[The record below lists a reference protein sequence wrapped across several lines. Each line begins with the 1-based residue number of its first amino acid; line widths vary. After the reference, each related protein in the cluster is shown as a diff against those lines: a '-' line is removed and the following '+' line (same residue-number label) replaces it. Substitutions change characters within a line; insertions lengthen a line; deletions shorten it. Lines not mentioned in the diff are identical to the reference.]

1 MFKLISETN
10 LNGKILKIFYKQIIY
25 LKSKLSLPMQRES
38 IYKHHIPTSTPKSR
52 NLKQAYWF
60 VFKSAYEM
68 LVELKNHKAHIPY
81 QKNLEEINISPTRTQ
96 YLGTYKGNPCYS
108 AEVSP
113 ETMAPEGMVFR
124 DLRSLYEFLDEEIF
138 LLAGKAVQVICWDKD
153 HQYCGRCGAHTET
166 SVYEMAKVCPEC
178 GFRSYVRLS
187 PAVITAII
195 KDGKLLMAK
204 HGYRGDMYGL
214 IAGFVEPG
222 ETLEEAV
229 KREIMEEVSLKVKNI
244 EYFSSQSWP
253 FPHSLMIAYT
263 AEYKS
268 GEIQADGKEITEANW
283 FSPDELPRTPSTMSV
298 AGELIQWFINDF
310 QK

>member
-1 MFKLISETN
+1 MIPSNNGIEKLNLIFSYKNNLIILRSIS
-10 LNGKILKIFYKQIIY
+10 LLM
-25 LKSKLSLPMQRES
+25 PRES
-38 IYKHHIPTSTPKSR
+38 IYNDHIPASNPKIG
-52 NLKQAYWF
+52 NLKKPSYWF
-60 VFKSAYEM
+60 VFKSNYEM
-68 LVELKNHKAHIPY
+68 LVELTNNKAHIPY
-81 QKNLEEINISPTRTQ
+81 MKTLEEMNILPIRTQ
-96 YLGTYKGNPCYS
+96 YLGTYNGKPCYS
-108 AEVSP
+108 AEVAP
-113 ETMAPEGMVFR
+113 ETETSEGMIFKE
-124 DLRSLYEFLDEEIF
+124 LRSLYEFLDEEIF

-153 HQYCGRCGAHTET
+153 HQYCGRCGTHTET
-166 SVYEMAKVCPEC
+166 SEYEMAKVCPNC

-204 HGYRGDMYGL
+204 HGYRGGMYGL

-229 KREIMEEVSLKVKNI
+229 RREIMEEVSLKVKNI

-268 GEIQADGKEITEANW
+268 GEINVDGKEITEASW
-283 FSPDELPRTPSTMSV
+283 FSPDEIPRTPSNMSV
-298 AGELIQWFINDF
+298 AGELIHWFTSNF
-310 QK
+310 KK